1 MSNRIKYVQDA
12 ISSDVSVA
20 IKYVNKF
27 EEMMQNYLKKR
38 FVVAVAGENEA
49 NMILKKLNVDAT
61 IYSLTSDKRFK
72 QLENGALILTDDETI
87 AQNIKEQLKQE
98 TDFILSPV
106 LAAIGISILEDT
118 FAVSK

>member
-1 MSNRIKYVQDA
+1 MSNRIKYVEDA

-20 IKYVNKF
+20 IKYVQKF
-27 EEMMQNYLKKR
+27 EEMMQSYLKKR

-49 NMILKKLNVDAT
+49 NMILKKLKVDAT
-61 IYSLTSDKRFK
+61 IYSIASDERFK
-72 QLENGALILTDDETI
+72 QLENGTLILTDDETI

>member
-1 MSNRIKYVQDA
+1 MSNRIKYVEDA

>member
-1 MSNRIKYVQDA
+1 MSNRIKYVEDA

-20 IKYVNKF
+20 IKYVQKF
-27 EEMMQNYLKKR
+27 EEMMQSYLKKR
-38 FVVAVAGENEA
+38 FVVAVVGENEA
-49 NMILKKLNVDAT
+49 NMILKKLNVDAR

-72 QLENGALILTDDETI
+72 QLENGALIVTDDEII

>member
-1 MSNRIKYVQDA
+1 MKYVEDA
-12 ISSDVSVA
+12 MNSDVSVA
-20 IKYVNKF
+20 IKYVHKF
-27 EEMMQNYLKKR
+27 EEMMQNQLEKSFAR
-38 FVVAVAGENEA
+38 AVAGENEA
-49 NMILKKLNVDAT
+49 KMILKKLNVDAT
-61 IYSLTSDKRFK
+61 IYSLTSDKRFN

>member
-1 MSNRIKYVQDA
+1 MSNKMKYVEDA
-12 ISSDVSVA
+12 MNSDVSVA
-20 IKYVNKF
+20 IKYVHKF
-27 EEMMQNYLKKR
+27 EEMMQNHLEKS
-38 FVVAVAGENEA
+38 FASAVAGENEA